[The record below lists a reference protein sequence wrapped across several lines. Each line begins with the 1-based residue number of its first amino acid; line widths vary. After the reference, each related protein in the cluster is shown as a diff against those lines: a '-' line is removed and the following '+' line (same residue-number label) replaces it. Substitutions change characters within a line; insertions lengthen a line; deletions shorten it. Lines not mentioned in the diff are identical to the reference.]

1 MIDVSLQ
8 KIPISYFFKIIINIL
23 IVILFII
30 EFPVYVYKEWETIVS
45 GGVEIRGVGAISISR
60 QPSTGNSVLEEYKFV
75 AYRDG
80 AQVSLQEAIRLS
92 THIALEYHQAI
103 HVKTIE
109 LIDSSDDVIAKEL
122 TSPIITEILSDLPLI
137 QANVILTA
145 SSNQFND
152 ELPPN
157 VNFINMENLST
168 EENAILAVGI
178 GLLTKSKS
186 IQLEQI
192 LSKLRNGGFVVTR
205 EKSLKLENPS
215 ILLKYGLDIIL
226 EKNTNKESII
236 LLKKKEVI
244 RKTEI
249 IYVNNTEF
257 TWLEKLNSIMKT
269 ENETSNRIILVSEG
283 DFESGLLGFVNCL
296 RKELGGEIIRSVL
309 IQDIDAPKF
318 SLQNSFY
325 SKQLQ
330 LDLPIN
336 VLRPGKVWGSYR
348 HQPLSLSLK
357 SKPVSHAYV
366 NQMVCTIIYQII

>member
-1 MIDVSLQ
+1 M
-8 KIPISYFFKIIINIL
+8 
-23 IVILFII
+23 
-30 EFPVYVYKEWETIVS
+30 YKEWETIIS
-45 GGVEIRGVGAISISR
+45 GGVEIRGVGAIDISR

-75 AYRDG
+75 AYRDD

-109 LIDSSDDVIAKEL
+109 LIDSSDNVIAKDL
-122 TSPIITEILSDLPLI
+122 TSPIIAEILSDLPLI

-152 ELPPN
+152 ALPPN
-157 VNFINMENLST
+157 VNFINMEDLST
-168 EENAILAVGI
+168 EENAILVVGI
-178 GLLTKSKS
+178 GLLTKSKN

-192 LSKLRNGGFVVTR
+192 LSKLKNGGFVLTR
-205 EKSLKLENPS
+205 EKSFKLENPS
-215 ILLKYGLDIIL
+215 VLSKYGLDIIL
-226 EKNTNKESII
+226 EKSTMKESII
-236 LLKKKEVI
+236 LLKKKDKVI
-244 RKTEI
+244 KKTEI

-257 TWLEKLNSIMKT
+257 TWLEKLNLIMKT
-269 ENETSNRIILVSEG
+269 ENETNNRILLVSEG

-309 IQDIDAPKF
+309 IQDINAPKF

-330 LDLPIN
+330 LDLPMN

-357 SKPVSHAYV
+357 SKPVSHAFV
-366 NQMVCTIIYQII
+366 NQMVCTIIYQTI